1 MYENYANFYHHHHP
15 RTHGLTLVAA
25 PAGEPITLDEA
36 YKHLRLPEEEDSALI
51 SGLITAARQYFEEID
66 DRRLLS
72 QTWKLTLDRF
82 AHWNIEIPL
91 RPLQLINSIKYIDSA
106 GVQQTMDS
114 ADYHVDLTSFHA
126 RVSPAYG
133 KYWPVTRW
141 QDSAVEVEFVCGYGD
156 ATTVND
162 PAFDGTNYDLE
173 ILPNYVVKFGV
184 TLKTET
190 GFHINFDTAAPA
202 DASIDI
208 VASGGTPRQTLLRQ
222 TVAIDEDAL
231 SADVVFSQTLPSPS
245 TIVGGVPLHLKQAL
259 LLLLGDFYENRENST
274 FAPNIT
280 QLPFAFKALV
290 GANRHIQI

>member
-1 MYENYANFYHHHHP
+1 MYENYFSHFYRRHERP
-15 RTHGLTLVAA
+15 AGLTLVSA
-25 PAGEPITLDEA
+25 PMGEPITLDEA
-36 YKHLRLPEEEDSALI
+36 YKHLRLPEEEDSAQI

-82 AHWNIEIPL
+82 PCWTIDIPL
-91 RPLQLINSIKYIDSA
+91 RPLQTINSIKYIDSA
-106 GVQQTMDS
+106 GVQQTIDA
-114 ADYHVDLTSFHA
+114 ADYQVDLTAFRA
-126 RVSPAYG
+126 RVTPAYG
-133 KYWPVTRW
+133 KYWPIARY
-141 QDSAVEVEFVCGYGD
+141 QMNAVEIQFVCGYGD
-156 ATTVND
+156 ATTIND

-173 ILPNYVVKFGV
+173 IMPNYVVKFGV
-184 TLKTET
+184 TLKTST
-190 GFHINFDTAAPA
+190 GFHINFDTAAPP
-202 DASIDI
+202 DNSIDI
-208 VASGGTPRQTLLRQ
+208 VVSGGTPRQTLLRQ
-222 TVAIDEDAL
+222 TVTIDEDAL

-245 TIVGGVPLHLKQAL
+245 TIIGGVPLHLKQAL